1 MEEGLNRD
9 RSRMKTIFNENW
21 DGIRRKGLDEAN
33 SQYKRNPMQAA
44 TNYIGHIRTNAPSL
58 YSQIKGRTV
67 FILLV
72 SWSASAGST
81 PTSMPANPSARDD
94 GWHGFCPLDNGKVM
108 VIVSNFSSRH
118 NYALWGRVSYAE
130 MKKEDARM
138 AYIRFRESKEFEW
151 EGQLKA

>member
-1 MEEGLNRD
+1 
-9 RSRMKTIFNENW
+9 
-21 DGIRRKGLDEAN
+21 
-33 SQYKRNPMQAA
+33 
-44 TNYIGHIRTNAPSL
+44 
-58 YSQIKGRTV
+58 
-67 FILLV
+67 
-72 SWSASAGST
+72 
-81 PTSMPANPSARDD
+81 
-94 GWHGFCPLDNGKVM
+94 M